1 MCVCKC
7 VLSVCVSVSVC
18 VQGSGCV
25 CVGGDPCSRSE
36 PLVPTRRVSHR
47 TVAKTS
53 PQPRGS
59 EESRPKAPARASA
72 LGRTPARAAERSPP
86 PGSQVT
92 KEIQTSAPSSGQGQ
106 EWQGGGGQ
114 GGDSS
119 GTWASA
125 EKLYPIPGEILLLL
139 FFRSKRAE
147 SLGGR
152 GERDRSRRK
161 ARPDAF
167 QPLFP

>member
-1 MCVCKC
+1 MYLCLCAGV
-7 VLSVCVSVSVC
+7 
-18 VQGSGCV
+18 GV

-72 LGRTPARAAERSPP
+72 LAGPQPERPVGGPP

-92 KEIQTSAPSSGQGQ
+92 KKYKPVHCPRGRGRSGRGRGRDRVGFL
-106 EWQGGGGQ
+106 WN
-114 GGDSS
+114 S
-119 GTWASA
+119 GHRQ
-125 EKLYPIPGEILLLL
+125 KNFYPIPGEILLLL

-147 SLGGR
+147 SLGVEGGTR
-152 GERDRSRRK
+152 
-161 ARPDAF
+161 
-167 QPLFP
+167 